1 MIFIRI
7 SMKIKVIQVIKTLIF
22 SIWKIQI
29 SITTIILIILKLKWM
44 NKVIMLLIDVVS
56 DKKPSKVMK

>member
-1 MIFIRI
+1 
-7 SMKIKVIQVIKTLIF
+7 MKIKVIQVIKTLIF